1 MRLNGQFQVEFIVFS
16 IFIITLFL
24 GAAVGFM
31 AGLLGIGGGLLIVP
45 VLVMLLP
52 AFDVVSQSDAI
63 LVAVATSLASIIVTA
78 TSSVRAHHKMDNVP
92 WAIATPV
99 VVGAACGAWFV
110 GYLAH
115 LVGGQLL
122 QMFFGIAVLLLAAR
136 MLGSRSVLGS
146 RLLPG
151 RCATGAISVV
161 LGGLASL
168 LGIGGGALFVPV
180 LNYYSVDMR
189 RAIGCAAASGI
200 AIAIFGTLGYVI
212 AGWRHYQFEHGFIG
226 YIYIPALLGIVSTS
240 VFTAPLGAR
249 MTQRLPLL
257 TVKRVFGVFL
267 LLVSLKMI
275 LS

>member
-1 MRLNGQFQVEFIVFS
+1 MLS
-16 IFIITLFL
+16 IFIITLLL
-24 GAAVGFM
+24 GAAVGFL
-31 AGLLGIGGGLLIVP
+31 AGLLGIGGGLVVVP

-52 AFDVVSQSDAI
+52 AFDVVTQADAI
-63 LVAVATSLASIIVTA
+63 LIAVATSLASIIITA

-92 WAIATPV
+92 WHIAKPV
-99 VVGAACGAWFV
+99 VVGAAIGAWCV
-110 GYLAH
+110 GYFAH
-115 LVGGQLL
+115 HVGGEALEL
-122 QMFFGIAVLLLAAR
+122 IFGIAMLLLAFR

-146 RLLPG
+146 KALPG
-151 RCATGAISVV
+151 GGATGAISVV

-212 AGWRHYQFEHGFIG
+212 AGWRHYQFEQGFVG
-226 YIYIPALLGIVSTS
+226 YIYLPALLGIVSTS

-267 LLVSLKMI
+267 LLVSAKMI
-275 LS
+275 FS